1 MDRLLLGPHAPEPHA
16 SDPHAGPAE
25 EAALG
30 ALLRCWL
37 REVGGP
43 RGHVR
48 AVGPHL
54 TLRVAGTPVRVR
66 ARGGIALRFDGPPEH
81 LVTGEGAEG
90 RWRPLNLPALVA
102 LLERELDGGNEEF
115 AAQVRAG
122 REAIAAIL
130 AARERSVPPADPW
143 LASEQAL
150 VAGHPFH
157 PAPKAHG
164 GDGWLDYAPETH
176 ARFAPRLL
184 GVRADL
190 VAQEGDTAALDAFG
204 GAPAGYLPL
213 PAHPWQLDLLA
224 ADLRGPLAD
233 GRLVDLGPGPRAVVP
248 TSSVRTVYDPGTGM
262 CLKFSL
268 NVRITNCVRKNAWYE
283 LSGAVELTR
292 RLSPVF
298 DRLARRFPG
307 TRWLP
312 EPGYRSAALGTRL
325 LEGLGVIVRTGPW
338 GVCGP
343 GTTPVLAAALAAG
356 ADGVPRA
363 VLARRAAD
371 PVAWWE
377 AYVERVAYPVL
388 DAFFRHGVVLE
399 AHVQNVLV
407 GFDAAGWPVEAVF
420 RDLEGT
426 KLVAGRHDLT
436 GLPGEVAAPLS
447 YDAAGGWNR
456 VAYCLFVNHL
466 AEVAATVAG
475 TVDDVLRAL
484 WAAARATLSRYVEDH
499 AAGPAEPLTRL
510 LAGAPLPAK
519 ANLGVRWAR
528 AADRTAGYVPVPNPL
543 AQPGPRVIG
552 GQTGVETLTE
562 VCGER
567 G

>member
-1 MDRLLLGPHAPEPHA
+1 MDRLLLDSHALDSHALGPHTR
-16 SDPHAGPAE
+16 DPHAAPAE

-43 RGHVR
+43 RGHVH
-48 AVGPHL
+48 AAGPHL

-66 ARGGIALRFDGPPEH
+66 VSGGIALRFDGPPEH
-81 LVTGEGAEG
+81 LAEG
-90 RWRPLNLPALVA
+90 RWRPLDLPSFVALV
-102 LLERELDGGNEEF
+102 ERELDGGNEEF

-122 REAIAAIL
+122 REAVAAIL
-130 AARERSVPPADPW
+130 AARARAVPPADPW

-157 PAPKAHG
+157 PAPKARS

-190 VAQEGDTAALDAFG
+190 VAQEGDTTALDAFG
-204 GAPAGYLPL
+204 DAPAGYVPL

-224 ADLRGPLAD
+224 AELRGPLAD
-233 GRLVDLGPGPRAVVP
+233 GRLVDLGTGPRAIVP

-268 NVRITNCVRKNAWYE
+268 DVRITNCVRKNAWYE

-292 RLSPVF
+292 RLTPVF
-298 DRLARRFPG
+298 ERLARSFPG

-325 LEGLGVIVRTGPW
+325 LEGLGVIVRSGPW
-338 GVCGP
+338 AVCGP
-343 GTTPVLAAALAAG
+343 GTTPVLAGALAAG
-356 ADGVPRA
+356 ADGVPEA
-363 VLARRAAD
+363 VLTRRAAD
-371 PVAWWE
+371 PVGWWE
-377 AYVERVAYPVL
+377 AYVERVAFPVL
-388 DAFFRHGVVLE
+388 DAFFEHGVVLE

-426 KLVAGRHDLT
+426 KLVSGRHDLT
-436 GLPGEVAAPLS
+436 GVPGEVAGPLS
-447 YDAAGGWNR
+447 FDAARGWNR

-475 TVDDVLRAL
+475 TADDVLSAL
-484 WAAARATLSRYVEDH
+484 WAVARESLERYVADH
-499 AAGPAEPLTRL
+499 TTDSVAPLTRL
-510 LAGAPLPAK
+510 LAGTPLPAK

-528 AADRTAGYVPVPNPL
+528 AADRAAGYVPVPSPFCE
-543 AQPGPRVIG
+543 A
-552 GQTGVETLTE
+552 E
-562 VCGER
+562 GER
-567 G
+567 R

>member
-1 MDRLLLGPHAPEPHA
+1 MDRLLL
-16 SDPHAGPAE
+16 DPHAAPAE

-48 AVGPHL
+48 AAGPHL
-54 TLRVAGTPVRVR
+54 TLRVAGTLVRVR

-81 LVTGEGAEG
+81 LAEG
-90 RWRPLNLPALVA
+90 HWRPLDLPSLVA
-102 LLERELDGGNEEF
+102 LVERELDGGNAEF

-122 REAIAAIL
+122 REAVAAIL
-130 AARERSVPPADPW
+130 AARARAVPPADPW

-157 PAPKAHG
+157 PAPKARS

-204 GAPAGYLPL
+204 DAPAGYVPL

-224 ADLRGPLAD
+224 AELREPLAD
-233 GRLVDLGPGPRAVVP
+233 GRLLDLGTGPRAVVP

-268 NVRITNCVRKNAWYE
+268 DVRITNCVRKNAWYE

-292 RLSPVF
+292 RLGPVF
-298 DRLARRFPG
+298 ERLARRFPG

-338 GVCGP
+338 AVCGP
-343 GTTPVLAAALAAG
+343 GTTPVLAGALAAG
-356 ADGVPRA
+356 ADGVPEA
-363 VLARRAAD
+363 VLARRTAD

-377 AYVERVAYPVL
+377 AYVERVAFPVL

-436 GLPGEVAAPLS
+436 GVPGEVAGPLS
-447 YDAAGGWNR
+447 YDAARGWDR

-466 AEVAATVAG
+466 AEVAATAADTG
-475 TVDDVLRAL
+475 ADTGADGVLRSL
-484 WAAARATLSRYVEDH
+484 WAVARECLERYVADH
-499 AAGPAEPLTRL
+499 ATDPAAPLTRL

-528 AADRTAGYVPVPNPL
+528 AADRAAGYVPVPNPFG
-543 AQPGPRVIG
+543 AA
-552 GQTGVETLTE
+552 E
-562 VCGER
+562 GER
-567 G
+567 R

>member
-1 MDRLLLGPHAPEPHA
+1 MDGLLLDNHTR
-16 SDPHAGPAE
+16 DPHAALAE

-37 REVGGP
+37 REVAIPG
-43 RGHVR
+43 GHVR
-48 AVGPHL
+48 AAGPHL

-66 ARGGIALRFDGPPEH
+66 VHGGIALRFDGPPEH
-81 LVTGEGAEG
+81 LAEG
-90 RWRPLNLPALVA
+90 RWRPLGLSPLVA
-102 LLERELDGGNEEF
+102 LVEQELDGGLDGGNEEF

-122 REAIAAIL
+122 REAVAAIL
-130 AARERSVPPADPW
+130 AARARAVPPADPW

-157 PAPKAHG
+157 PAPKARS
-164 GDGWLDYAPETH
+164 GDDWPDYAPETH

-190 VAQEGDTAALDAFG
+190 VAQEGDTAALDTFG
-204 GAPAGYLPL
+204 NAPDGYVPL
-213 PAHPWQLDLLA
+213 PAHPWQLGLLA
-224 ADLRGPLAD
+224 AELRGPFAD

-268 NVRITNCVRKNAWYE
+268 DVRITNCVRKNAWYE
-283 LSGAVELTR
+283 LRGAVELTR
-292 RLSPVF
+292 RLAPVF
-298 DRLARRFPG
+298 ERLARRFPG

-312 EPGYRSAALGTRL
+312 EPGYRSATLGTRL

-338 GVCGP
+338 AVCGP
-343 GTTPVLAAALAAG
+343 GTTPVLAGALAAG
-356 ADGVPRA
+356 ADGVPEA
-363 VLARRAAD
+363 VLARRTAD
-371 PVAWWE
+371 PVAWWG
-377 AYVERVAYPVL
+377 AYVERVAFPVL

-426 KLVAGRHDLT
+426 KLVTGRHDLT
-436 GLPGEVAAPLS
+436 GVPGGVAAPLS
-447 YDAAGGWNR
+447 YDAARGWNR

-466 AEVAATVAG
+466 AEVAATTAG
-475 TVDDVLRAL
+475 TADGVLRAL
-484 WAAARATLSRYVEDH
+484 WAVARESLERYVADH
-499 AAGPAEPLTRL
+499 AAGLDALAPLTRV

-528 AADRTAGYVPVPNPL
+528 AADRAAGYVPVPNPL
-543 AQPGPRVIG
+543 RVDA
-552 GQTGVETLTE
+552 E
-562 VCGER
+562 GER
-567 G
+567 R

>member
-1 MDRLLLGPHAPEPHA
+1 MDRLLLDSHTRDSRAF
-16 SDPHAGPAE
+16 DPHALGRHAAAAE

-43 RGHVR
+43 RGHVH
-48 AVGPHL
+48 AAGPHL

-66 ARGGIALRFDGPPEH
+66 VNGGIALRFDGAPEH
-81 LVTGEGAEG
+81 LTDG
-90 RWRPLNLPALVA
+90 RWRPLGLSSLVA
-102 LLERELDGGNEEF
+102 LVERELDGGNEEF

-122 REAIAAIL
+122 REAVAAIL
-130 AARERSVPPADPW
+130 AARARAVPPADPW

-157 PAPKAHG
+157 PAPKARS
-164 GDGWLDYAPETH
+164 GDGWLDYAPEAH
-176 ARFAPRLL
+176 ARFPPRLL

-204 GAPAGYLPL
+204 DAPSGYVPL

-233 GRLVDLGPGPRAVVP
+233 GRLVDLGAGPRAIVP

-268 NVRITNCVRKNAWYE
+268 DVRITNCVRKNASYE

-292 RLSPVF
+292 RLTPVF
-298 DRLARRFPG
+298 ERLARCFPG

-338 GVCGP
+338 AVCGA
-343 GTTPVLAAALAAG
+343 GTTPVLAGALAAG
-356 ADGVPRA
+356 SQGVPEA

-371 PVAWWE
+371 PVGWWG
-377 AYVERVAYPVL
+377 AYVERVAFPVL

-420 RDLEGT
+420 RDLEGA
-426 KLVAGRHDLT
+426 KLVSGRHDLT
-436 GLPGEVAAPLS
+436 GVPGEVAGPLS
-447 YDAAGGWNR
+447 YDAARGWSR

-475 TVDDVLRAL
+475 PADGLLRAL
-484 WAAARATLSRYVEDH
+484 WAVARESLERYVAGH
-499 AAGPAEPLTRL
+499 ATRLDALAPLTRL

-528 AADRTAGYVPVPNPL
+528 AADRSAGYVPVPNPFGF
-543 AQPGPRVIG
+543 A
-552 GQTGVETLTE
+552 E
-562 VCGER
+562 GEDR
-567 G
+567 

>member
-1 MDRLLLGPHAPEPHA
+1 MDRLLLDSHALDSHALDPHT
-16 SDPHAGPAE
+16 SDPHAAPAE

-43 RGHVR
+43 RGHVH
-48 AVGPHL
+48 AAGPHL

-66 ARGGIALRFDGPPEH
+66 VSGGIALRFDGPPEH
-81 LVTGEGAEG
+81 LAEG
-90 RWRPLNLPALVA
+90 RWRPLDLPSFVALV
-102 LLERELDGGNEEF
+102 ERELDGGNEEF

-122 REAIAAIL
+122 REAVGAIL
-130 AARERSVPPADPW
+130 AARARAVPPADPW

-157 PAPKAHG
+157 PAPKARS

-190 VAQEGDTAALDAFG
+190 VAQEGDTTALDAFG
-204 GAPAGYLPL
+204 DAPAGYVPL

-224 ADLRGPLAD
+224 AELRGPLAD
-233 GRLVDLGPGPRAVVP
+233 GRLIDLGTGPRAIVP

-268 NVRITNCVRKNAWYE
+268 DVRITNCVRKNAWYE

-292 RLSPVF
+292 RLTPVF
-298 DRLARRFPG
+298 ERLARSFPG

-325 LEGLGVIVRTGPW
+325 LEGLGVIVRSGPW
-338 GVCGP
+338 AVCGP
-343 GTTPVLAAALAAG
+343 GTTPVLAGALAAG
-356 ADGVPRA
+356 ADGVPEA

-371 PVAWWE
+371 PVGWWE
-377 AYVERVAYPVL
+377 AYVERVAFPVL
-388 DAFFRHGVVLE
+388 DAFFGHGVVLE

-426 KLVAGRHDLT
+426 KLVSGRHDLT
-436 GLPGEVAAPLS
+436 GLPGEVAGPLS
-447 YDAAGGWNR
+447 FDAARGWNR

-475 TVDDVLRAL
+475 TADGVLRAL
-484 WAAARATLSRYVEDH
+484 WAVARESLERYAADH
-499 AAGPAEPLTRL
+499 TTDSVAPLTRL

-528 AADRTAGYVPVPNPL
+528 AADRAAGYVPVPSPFCE
-543 AQPGPRVIG
+543 AEGKR
-552 GQTGVETLTE
+552 
-562 VCGER
+562 R
-567 G
+567 

>member
-1 MDRLLLGPHAPEPHA
+1 MEGLLL
-16 SDPHAGPAE
+16 DPHAAPAE

-43 RGHVR
+43 RGDVR
-48 AVGPHL
+48 AAGPHL

-66 ARGGIALRFDGPPEH
+66 ARGGIALRFDGPPEQ
-81 LVTGEGAEG
+81 LAEG
-90 RWRPLNLPALVA
+90 RWRPLDLPSLVA
-102 LLERELDGGNEEF
+102 LVERELDGGNEEF

-122 REAIAAIL
+122 REAVAAIL
-130 AARERSVPPADPW
+130 AARARAVPPADPW

-157 PAPKAHG
+157 PAPKARE

-190 VAQEGDTAALDAFG
+190 VAQEGDTSALDAFC
-204 GAPAGYLPL
+204 GAPEGYVAL

-233 GRLVDLGPGPRAVVP
+233 GRLADLGPGPRAVVP

-268 NVRITNCVRKNAWYE
+268 DVRITNCVRKNAWYE

-292 RLSPVF
+292 RLGPVF
-298 DRLARRFPG
+298 DGLTLRFPG

-338 GVCGP
+338 AVCGP
-343 GTTPVLAAALAAG
+343 GTTPVLAGALAA
-356 ADGVPRA
+356 
-363 VLARRAAD
+363 
-371 PVAWWE
+371 
-377 AYVERVAYPVL
+377 
-388 DAFFRHGVVLE
+388 
-399 AHVQNVLV
+399 
-407 GFDAAGWPVEAVF
+407 
-420 RDLEGT
+420 
-426 KLVAGRHDLT
+426 
-436 GLPGEVAAPLS
+436 
-447 YDAAGGWNR
+447 
-456 VAYCLFVNHL
+456 
-466 AEVAATVAG
+466 
-475 TVDDVLRAL
+475 
-484 WAAARATLSRYVEDH
+484 
-499 AAGPAEPLTRL
+499 
-510 LAGAPLPAK
+510 
-519 ANLGVRWAR
+519 
-528 AADRTAGYVPVPNPL
+528 
-543 AQPGPRVIG
+543 
-552 GQTGVETLTE
+552 
-562 VCGER
+562 
-567 G
+567 

>member
-1 MDRLLLGPHAPEPHA
+1 MDGLLLDPHTR
-16 SDPHAGPAE
+16 DPHAALAE

-43 RGHVR
+43 RGHVH
-48 AVGPHL
+48 AAGPCL

-66 ARGGIALRFDGPPEH
+66 VRGGIALRFDGPPEH
-81 LVTGEGAEG
+81 LAEG
-90 RWRPLNLPALVA
+90 RWRPLDLSSLVA
-102 LLERELDGGNEEF
+102 LVERELDGGNEEF

-122 REAIAAIL
+122 REAVAAIL
-130 AARERSVPPADPW
+130 AARERAVPPADPW

-157 PAPKAHG
+157 PAPKARS
-164 GDGWLDYAPETH
+164 GDDWPDYAPETH

-190 VAQEGDTAALDAFG
+190 VSQEGDTAALDAFG
-204 GAPAGYLPL
+204 GAPAGYVTL

-224 ADLRGPLAD
+224 AELRGPLAD
-233 GRLVDLGPGPRAVVP
+233 GRLADLGPAPRAVVP

-292 RLSPVF
+292 RLAPIF
-298 DRLARRFPG
+298 ERLARSFPG

-338 GVCGP
+338 AVCGP
-343 GTTPVLAAALAAG
+343 GTTPVLAGALAAG
-356 ADGVPRA
+356 ADGVPEA

-371 PVAWWE
+371 PVGWWG
-377 AYVERVAYPVL
+377 AYVERVAFPVL

-426 KLVAGRHDLT
+426 KLVAGRHDLA
-436 GLPGEVAAPLS
+436 GVPGEVAAPLS
-447 YDAAGGWNR
+447 YDAARGWNR

-466 AEVAATVAG
+466 AEVAATVANPAADTADG
-475 TVDDVLRAL
+475 VLRAL
-484 WAAARATLSRYVEDH
+484 WAVARESLERYVADH
-499 AAGPAEPLTRL
+499 TVDTAEPLTRL

-528 AADRTAGYVPVPNPL
+528 AADRAAEYVPVPNPL
-543 AQPGPRVIG
+543 GFA
-552 GQTGVETLTE
+552 E
-562 VCGER
+562 GEHR
-567 G
+567 

>member
-1 MDRLLLGPHAPEPHA
+1 MDRLLL
-16 SDPHAGPAE
+16 DPHAAPAE

-43 RGHVR
+43 RGDVR
-48 AVGPHL
+48 ATGPHL

-66 ARGGIALRFDGPPEH
+66 VRGGIALRFDGPPEQ
-81 LVTGEGAEG
+81 LAEG
-90 RWRPLNLPALVA
+90 RWRPLDLPSLVA
-102 LLERELDGGNEEF
+102 LVEAELDGGNEEF

-122 REAIAAIL
+122 REAVAAIL
-130 AARERSVPPADPW
+130 AARARAVPPADPW

-157 PAPKAHG
+157 PAPKARE

-190 VAQEGDTAALDAFG
+190 VAQEGDTTALDAFG
-204 GAPAGYLPL
+204 GAPEGYVAL

-248 TSSVRTVYDPGTGM
+248 TSSVRTVYDPGSGM

-268 NVRITNCVRKNAWYE
+268 DVRITNCVRKNAWYE

-292 RLSPVF
+292 RLGPVF

-338 GVCGP
+338 AVCGP
-343 GTTPVLAAALAAG
+343 GTTPVLAGALAAG
-356 ADGVPRA
+356 ADGVPEA

-388 DAFFRHGVVLE
+388 DAFFRHGVALE

-407 GFDAAGWPVEAVF
+407 GFDAGGWPVEAVF

-426 KLVAGRHDLT
+426 KLIAGRHDLT
-436 GLPGEVAAPLS
+436 GLPGAVAGPLS
-447 YDAAGGWNR
+447 YDAARGWNR

-466 AEVAATVAG
+466 AEVAATVADRAAA
-475 TVDDVLRAL
+475 TVADTADGVLRAL
-484 WAAARATLSRYVEDH
+484 WAAARETLGRYVEDH

-543 AQPGPRVIG
+543 
-552 GQTGVETLTE
+552 GVECVAE
-562 VCGER
+562 GER
-567 G
+567 R

>member
-1 MDRLLLGPHAPEPHA
+1 MDRLLL
-16 SDPHAGPAE
+16 DPHAAPAE

-37 REVGGP
+37 REIGGP

-48 AVGPHL
+48 AAGPHL

-66 ARGGIALRFDGPPEH
+66 VRGGIALRFDGPPEH
-81 LVTGEGAEG
+81 LSEG
-90 RWRPLNLPALVA
+90 RWRPLDLPSLVA
-102 LLERELDGGNEEF
+102 LVERDLDGGNEEF

-122 REAIAAIL
+122 REAVAAIL
-130 AARERSVPPADPW
+130 AARARAVPPADPW

-157 PAPKAHG
+157 PTPKARA
-164 GDGWLDYAPETH
+164 GDGWLGYAPEAH
-176 ARFAPRLL
+176 ARFPPRLL

-190 VAQEGDTAALDAFG
+190 VVQEGDAAALDAFG
-204 GAPAGYLPL
+204 GAPPGYVPL
-213 PAHPWQLDLLA
+213 PVHPWQFDLLA
-224 ADLRGPLAD
+224 AELRGPLTD
-233 GRLVDLGPGPRAVVP
+233 GRLVDLGPGPREVVP
-248 TSSVRTVYDPGTGM
+248 LSSVRTVYDPGTGM

-268 NVRITNCVRKNAWYE
+268 DVRITNCVRKNAWYE
-283 LSGAVELTR
+283 LTGAVELTR
-292 RLSPVF
+292 RLTPVF

-338 GVCGP
+338 AVCGP
-343 GTTPVLAAALAAG
+343 GTTPILAGALAAG

-363 VLARRAAD
+363 VLARRSAD

-377 AYVERVAYPVL
+377 AYVERVAHPVL

-399 AHVQNVLV
+399 PHVQNVLV
-407 GFDAAGWPVEAVF
+407 GLDAEGWPVEAVF

-436 GLPGEVAAPLS
+436 GLPDGVAGPLS
-447 YDAAGGWNR
+447 YDAAHGWNR

-475 TVDDVLRAL
+475 DADDVLRTL
-484 WAAARATLSRYVEDH
+484 WAVARRSLERYVAGH
-499 AAGPAEPLTRL
+499 AAGLGTLAPLTRL
-510 LAGAPLPAK
+510 LAGTPLPAK
-519 ANLGVRWAR
+519 ANLSVRWAR
-528 AADRTAGYVPVPNPL
+528 AADRAAGYVPVPNPL
-543 AQPGPRVIG
+543 APSGAHAVA
-552 GQTGVETLTE
+552 EACE
-562 VCGER
+562 ER
-567 G
+567 

>member
-1 MDRLLLGPHAPEPHA
+1 MDGLLLDNHTR
-16 SDPHAGPAE
+16 DPHAALAE
-25 EAALG
+25 ETALG

-37 REVGGP
+37 REVAGP

-48 AVGPHL
+48 AAGPHL

-66 ARGGIALRFDGPPEH
+66 VRGGIALRFDGPPEH
-81 LVTGEGAEG
+81 LVEG
-90 RWRPLNLPALVA
+90 RWRPLDLSSLVA
-102 LLERELDGGNEEF
+102 LVEQELDGGNEEF

-122 REAIAAIL
+122 RDVVAAIL
-130 AARERSVPPADPW
+130 AARARAVPPADPW

-157 PAPKAHG
+157 PAPKARS
-164 GDGWLDYAPETH
+164 GDDWPDYAPETH

-190 VAQEGDTAALDAFG
+190 VTEEGDTTALDAFG
-204 GAPAGYLPL
+204 DAPEGYVPL
-213 PAHPWQLDLLA
+213 PAHPWQLGLLA
-224 ADLRGPLAD
+224 AELRGPFAD

-268 NVRITNCVRKNAWYE
+268 DVRITNCVRKNAWYE
-283 LSGAVELTR
+283 LCGAVELTR
-292 RLSPVF
+292 RLAPVF
-298 DRLARRFPG
+298 ERLARCFPG

-338 GVCGP
+338 AVCGP
-343 GTTPVLAAALAAG
+343 GITPVLAGALAAG
-356 ADGVPRA
+356 ADGVPEA
-363 VLARRAAD
+363 VLARRTAD
-371 PVAWWE
+371 PVAWWG
-377 AYVERVAYPVL
+377 AYVERVAFPVL

-436 GLPGEVAAPLS
+436 GVPGEVAAPLS
-447 YDAAGGWNR
+447 YDAARGWNR

-475 TVDDVLRAL
+475 PDDAVLRAL
-484 WAAARATLSRYVEDH
+484 WAAAREVLSRLMEDH
-499 AAGPAEPLTRL
+499 APGPAGPLTRV

-543 AQPGPRVIG
+543 RVHRLA
-552 GQTGVETLTE
+552 E
-562 VCGER
+562 GER
-567 G
+567 R

>member
-1 MDRLLLGPHAPEPHA
+1 MDRLLL
-16 SDPHAGPAE
+16 DPHAALAE

-30 ALLRCWL
+30 ALLRCWT

-43 RGHVR
+43 RGRVHPAR
-48 AVGPHL
+48 PHL
-54 TLRVAGTPVRVR
+54 ALRIAGTPVRVR
-66 ARGGIALRFDGPPEH
+66 ARGGIALRFDGPPER
-81 LVTGEGAEG
+81 LADG
-90 RWRPLNLPALVA
+90 RWKPLDLPSLVA
-102 LLERELDGGNEEF
+102 LVERDLSAGPEAGGGNAEF

-130 AARERSVPPADPW
+130 SARERADPPADPW

-150 VAGHPFH
+150 VTGHPFH
-157 PAPKAHG
+157 PAPKLRAG
-164 GDGWLDYAPETH
+164 GRWLDYAPEAH
-176 ARFAPRLL
+176 ARFTPRLL

-190 VAQEGDTAALDAFG
+190 VAEEGDVAALDALG
-204 GAPAGYLPL
+204 GAPRGYVPL

-224 ADLRGPLAD
+224 AETNGPLAD
-233 GRLVDLGPGPRAVVP
+233 GRLVDLGRCARAVVP
-248 TSSVRTVYDPGTGM
+248 TSSVRTVYDPGTGT

-268 NVRITNCVRKNAWYE
+268 DVRITNCVRKNAWYE

-292 RLSPVF
+292 RLTPVF
-298 DRLARRFPG
+298 DRLTRRFPG

-343 GTTPVLAAALAAG
+343 GVTPVLAGALAAG
-356 ADGVPRA
+356 SEGVPEP

-371 PVAWWE
+371 PVGWWR
-377 AYVERVAYPVL
+377 AYVERVAFPVL
-388 DAFFRHGVVLE
+388 DACFRHGVVLE
-399 AHVQNVLV
+399 PHVQNVLV
-407 GFDAAGWPVEAVF
+407 GFDADGRPAEVVF

-426 KLVAGRHDLT
+426 KLLAGRHDLT
-436 GLPGEVAAPLS
+436 GLPGEIAGPLT
-447 YDAAGGWNR
+447 YDAARGWNR

-466 AEVAATVAG
+466 AEIAATVAEVSDH
-475 TVDDVLRAL
+475 TILPRL
-484 WAAARATLSRYVEDH
+484 WAVAREALVRYVREH
-499 AAGPAEPLTRL
+499 AGDLDPLPGGDVPLPLTRL

-519 ANLGVRWAR
+519 ANLGVRWAK

-543 AQPGPRVIG
+543 APPGARPGVPREDAR
-552 GQTGVETLTE
+552 TA
-562 VCGER
+562 CGER
-567 G
+567 A

>member
-1 MDRLLLGPHAPEPHA
+1 MDRLLLDSHALDSHALDPHTR
-16 SDPHAGPAE
+16 DPHAARAE

-43 RGHVR
+43 REHVH
-48 AVGPHL
+48 AAGPHL

-66 ARGGIALRFDGPPEH
+66 VGGGIALRFDGPPEH
-81 LVTGEGAEG
+81 LAEG
-90 RWRPLNLPALVA
+90 RWRPLDLPSFVALV
-102 LLERELDGGNEEF
+102 ERELDGGNEEF

-122 REAIAAIL
+122 REAVAAIL
-130 AARERSVPPADPW
+130 AARARAVPPADPW

-157 PAPKAHG
+157 PAPKARS

-190 VAQEGDTAALDAFG
+190 VAQEGDTTALDALG
-204 GAPAGYLPL
+204 DAPAGYVPL

-224 ADLRGPLAD
+224 AELRGPLAD
-233 GRLVDLGPGPRAVVP
+233 GRLVDLGTGPRAIVP

-268 NVRITNCVRKNAWYE
+268 DVRITNCVRKNAWYE

-292 RLSPVF
+292 RLTPVF
-298 DRLARRFPG
+298 ERLARSFPG

-325 LEGLGVIVRTGPW
+325 LEGLGVIVRSGPW
-338 GVCGP
+338 AVCGP
-343 GTTPVLAAALAAG
+343 GTTPVLAGALAAG
-356 ADGVPRA
+356 EDGVPEA

-371 PVAWWE
+371 PVGWWE
-377 AYVERVAYPVL
+377 AYVERVAFPVL
-388 DAFFRHGVVLE
+388 DAFFEHGVVLE

-426 KLVAGRHDLT
+426 KLVSGRHDLT
-436 GLPGEVAAPLS
+436 GVPGEVAGPLS
-447 YDAAGGWNR
+447 FDAARGWNR

-475 TVDDVLRAL
+475 TADGVLRAL
-484 WAAARATLSRYVEDH
+484 WVVARESLERYVADH
-499 AAGPAEPLTRL
+499 TTDSVAPLTRL

-528 AADRTAGYVPVPNPL
+528 AADRAAGYVPVPSPFRE
-543 AQPGPRVIG
+543 A
-552 GQTGVETLTE
+552 E
-562 VCGER
+562 GER
-567 G
+567 R

>member
-1 MDRLLLGPHAPEPHA
+1 MDRLLL
-16 SDPHAGPAE
+16 DPHAAAAE

-48 AVGPHL
+48 AAGPRL

-66 ARGGIALRFDGPPEH
+66 VRGGIALRFDGPPEQ
-81 LVTGEGAEG
+81 LTEG
-90 RWRPLNLPALVA
+90 RWRPLDLPSLVA
-102 LLERELDGGNEEF
+102 LVERELDGGNEEF
-115 AAQVRAG
+115 AAQVLAG
-122 REAIAAIL
+122 REAAAAIR
-130 AARERSVPPADPW
+130 AARARAVPPADPW

-157 PAPKAHG
+157 PSPKARE
-164 GDGWLDYAPETH
+164 GDGWLGYAPETH

-204 GAPAGYLPL
+204 GAPEGYVPL

-224 ADLRGPLAD
+224 ARLRGPLAD
-233 GRLVDLGPGPRAVVP
+233 GRLVDLGPAPRAVVP

-268 NVRITNCVRKNAWYE
+268 DVRITNCVRKNAWYE
-283 LSGAVELTR
+283 LTGAVELTR
-292 RLSPVF
+292 RLAPVF
-298 DRLARRFPG
+298 DLLARRFPG

-312 EPGYRSAALGTRL
+312 EPGYRSAALATRL

-343 GTTPVLAAALAAG
+343 GTTPVLAG
-356 ADGVPRA
+356 AVASGGDGVPEA

-377 AYVERVAYPVL
+377 AYVERVARPVL

-407 GFDAAGWPVEAVF
+407 GFDARGWPVEAVF
-420 RDLEGT
+420 RDLEGA

-436 GLPGEVAAPLS
+436 GLPVEVAGPLS
-447 YDAAGGWNR
+447 YDAARGWNR
-456 VAYCLFVNHL
+456 VAYCLVVNHL
-466 AEVAATVAG
+466 AEVAATTSCG
-475 TVDDVLRAL
+475 SDDVLRAL
-484 WAAARATLSRYVEDH
+484 WAAAREILRRYADDH
-499 AAGPAEPLTRL
+499 PSGPVEPLTRL

-543 AQPGPRVIG
+543 
-552 GQTGVETLTE
+552 GVRRAAE
-562 VCGER
+562 GER
-567 G
+567 R

>member
-1 MDRLLLGPHAPEPHA
+1 MEGLLL
-16 SDPHAGPAE
+16 DPHAAPAE

-43 RGHVR
+43 RGDVR
-48 AVGPHL
+48 AAGPHL

-66 ARGGIALRFDGPPEH
+66 VRGGIALRFDGPPEQ
-81 LVTGEGAEG
+81 LAEG
-90 RWRPLNLPALVA
+90 RWRPLDLPSLVA
-102 LLERELDGGNEEF
+102 LVERELDGGNEEF

-122 REAIAAIL
+122 REAVAAIL
-130 AARERSVPPADPW
+130 AARARAVPPADPW

-157 PAPKAHG
+157 PAPKARE

-190 VAQEGDTAALDAFG
+190 VAQEGDTTALDAFG
-204 GAPAGYLPL
+204 GAPEGYVVL

-233 GRLVDLGPGPRAVVP
+233 GRLADLGPGPRAVVP

-268 NVRITNCVRKNAWYE
+268 DVRITNCVRKNAWYE

-292 RLSPVF
+292 RLGPVF
-298 DRLARRFPG
+298 DGLARRFPG

-338 GVCGP
+338 AVCGP
-343 GTTPVLAAALAAG
+343 GTTPVLAGALAAG
-356 ADGVPRA
+356 ADGVPEA

-388 DAFFRHGVVLE
+388 DAFFRHGVALE

-407 GFDAAGWPVEAVF
+407 GFDSGGWPVEAVF

-436 GLPGEVAAPLS
+436 GLPGAVAGPLS
-447 YDAAGGWNR
+447 YDAARGWDR

-466 AEVAATVAG
+466 AEVAATAADTVADTVGG
-475 TVDDVLRAL
+475 TAADTVADTADGVLRAL
-484 WAAARATLSRYVEDH
+484 WAAARATLRRYVEDH
-499 AAGPAEPLTRL
+499 APGPAGPLTRL

-528 AADRTAGYVPVPNPL
+528 AADRAAGYVPVPNPL
-543 AQPGPRVIG
+543 
-552 GQTGVETLTE
+552 GVECVAE
-562 VCGER
+562 GER
-567 G
+567 R